1 MRQAIKEQ
9 FIVESYQSD
18 NSKQIVLIRAL
29 NIGRSQAGIVIQPK
43 ETEKGN
49 SHRHQRGVQSLI
61 YRYTQNR
68 HFFVLTLLSQSKK
81 QLITAPKPCT
91 ICAKTGTC
99 GNSAEFQKDEITI
112 KFEKKFTFFNFE
124 KMIKNSKTQSVY
136 SPCTF

>member
-9 FIVESYQSD
+9 VIVESYLSD

-49 SHRHQRGVQSLI
+49 SHRHQQGVYRLI

-68 HFFVLTLLSQSKK
+68 HFL
-81 QLITAPKPCT
+81 C
-91 ICAKTGTC
+91 
-99 GNSAEFQKDEITI
+99 
-112 KFEKKFTFFNFE
+112 
-124 KMIKNSKTQSVY
+124 
-136 SPCTF
+136 

>member
-9 FIVESYQSD
+9 VIVESYQSD

-43 ETEKGN
+43 ETEKGKLAQA
-49 SHRHQRGVQSLI
+49 STRRIEPDIQI
-61 YRYTQNR
+61 YTEQA
-68 HFFVLTLLSQSKK
+68 FFVLTLLSQSKK

-112 KFEKKFTFFNFE
+112 KLEKKFTFFNFE
-124 KMIKNSKTQSVY
+124 KMIKKSKTQSVY
-136 SPCTF
+136 SP